1 MSTASPTTP
10 TLYYDRPSLSA
21 IFAPTVVA
29 VIGASEEPGSV
40 GRTLLHNLLDSP
52 FGGTVYPVNPKRH
65 SVLGV
70 KAYPHIADVPD
81 PVDLAIIAT
90 PAHSVPEVVGECTQA
105 KVKGVIIASAGFRES
120 GTAGAQLEKQVT
132 EQARTGNMRIIG
144 PSSLGVMRPP
154 IGLNATFARAMPRP
168 GNIAFV
174 TQSAALGASILD
186 WGRGE
191 QVGFS
196 AFVSTGTMLDVD
208 WSDIIN
214 FLDHDSATHSILV
227 YMESI
232 RDPRS
237 FISAARKAAYN
248 KPIIVLKGG
257 RSETAARAVEAHT
270 GRLAGS
276 DEVLEAAFRR
286 CGVLRVDQ
294 LADLFSMAEVLTK
307 QPRPKGPR
315 LMIVTNAGGPG
326 VIATDTLVAGGG
338 ELAELSFDT
347 IASLNQMLPAQWSH
361 GNPIDIRN
369 DATPE
374 RYAQAVEVL
383 SKDKNSDGLLVILT
397 PLAVTDP
404 TQAAEGIKPFVRIPG
419 KPILACWMGG
429 AEVEEGTAIL
439 NAAGIPT
446 FTYPDTAVRVFN
458 YMWRYSYNIRGIYE
472 TPVLPAALADGTITS
487 AESAGR
493 IIQAARDSRRTLLNV
508 HESFQLLSAYRIPVV
523 ETRVATSEADAVQAA
538 EEIGYPVVLKLFS
551 DTITHKSEAGGVQ
564 LSLKDAD
571 SVRQAYHA
579 IQTLARTRLGGG
591 EGAFLGV
598 IVQPMINTGGYEL
611 IIGSTVDPLFGPVI
625 LFGTGGRHVEVIKD
639 TALGIPPLNTTL
651 ARRMMEQTR
660 LYAALKRDGV
670 DLESLEQ
677 ALVQFSQLV
686 VEQPRLREIEI
697 NPLAVSGNKLMALDA
712 RAILHPSSLADDQLP
727 LPVIRPYPTRYV
739 SQGTLR
745 DGSPITLRPI
755 RPEDEPLMVVFHGT
769 LSQET
774 VFLRYFHMM
783 GLDQRTAHERLAR
796 ICFIDYDREM
806 ALVVERKD
814 PETGARGIIGVGRLT
829 KAFGR
834 REAEFAILI
843 SDRYQRHGLGSEL
856 LRRLIEIGRD
866 EGLQRITGEFLPD
879 NTGMRSVCQ
888 RLGFHFRR
896 AIEDPTVVQAE
907 IEL

>member
-1 MSTASPTTP
+1 MSQVT
-10 TLYYDRPSLSA
+10 PSLTSIPHFERSLLGA
-21 IFAPTVVA
+21 IFAPKTVA
-29 VIGASEEPGSV
+29 VIGATEEPGSV

-90 PAHSVPEVVGECTQA
+90 PASSVPDVVGECAQA

-120 GTAGAQLEKQVT
+120 GMAGVELEKQVT
-132 EQARTGNMRIIG
+132 EQARAGHMRIIG

-168 GNIAFV
+168 GSIAFV

-208 WSDIIN
+208 WNDIID

-232 RDPRS
+232 PDPRS
-237 FISAARKAAYN
+237 FISAARTAAYN

-326 VIATDTLVAGGG
+326 VIATDTLMAGGG
-338 ELAELSFDT
+338 ELAELSLDT
-347 IASLNQMLPAQWSH
+347 IASLNQVLPAQWSH

-374 RYAQAVEVL
+374 RYAKAVEAL

-404 TQAAEGIKPFVRIPG
+404 TQAAEGIKSFARIPG
-419 KPILACWMGG
+419 KPILAAWMGG
-429 AEVEEGTAIL
+429 AEVEEGTALL
-439 NAAGIPT
+439 NGAGIPT
-446 FTYPDTAVRVFN
+446 FTYPDTAVRAFN

-472 TPVLPAALADGTITS
+472 TPVLPPALADGTVTS
-487 AESAGR
+487 AEAAGK
-493 IIQAARDSRRTLLNV
+493 IVQAARESGRTLLNV
-508 HESFQLLSAYRIPVV
+508 HESIQLLSAYRIPVV
-523 ETRVATSEADAVQAA
+523 ETRVAPSEADAVQAA
-538 EEIGYPVVLKLFS
+538 EEIGYPVVLKVLS

-564 LSLKDAD
+564 LSLKDAG
-571 SVRQAYHA
+571 SVREAYHA
-579 IQTLARTRLGGG
+579 IQTLARAQGG

-598 IVQPMINTGGYEL
+598 IVQPMINGSGYEL
-611 IIGSTVDPLFGPVI
+611 IIGSTVDPLFSPVI
-625 LFGTGGRHVEVIKD
+625 LFGAGGRHTEVIKD

-660 LYAALKRDGV
+660 LYGALKREGV
-670 DLESLEQ
+670 ELESLEQ
-677 ALVQFSQLV
+677 VLVQFSQLV
-686 VEQPRLREIEI
+686 VEQPRIREIEI
-697 NPLAVSGNKLMALDA
+697 NPLVTSGDKLVALDA

-745 DGSPITLRPI
+745 DGSPIIIRPI

-769 LSQET
+769 LSEET

-843 SDRYQRHGLGSEL
+843 SDRYQRHGLGAEL

-879 NTGMRSVCQ
+879 NIGMRSVCQ

-896 AIEDPTVVQAE
+896 TIEDPTVVQAE
-907 IEL
+907 LEL